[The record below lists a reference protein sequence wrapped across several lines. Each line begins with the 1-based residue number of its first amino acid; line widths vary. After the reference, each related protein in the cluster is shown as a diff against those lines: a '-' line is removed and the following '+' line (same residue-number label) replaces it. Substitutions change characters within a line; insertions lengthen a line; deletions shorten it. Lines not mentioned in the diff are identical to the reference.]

1 MSSPRRNYDLI
12 IRRLAALPPKAWRV
26 RRVGT
31 VWGYPWFTVERVVSR
46 RAPTVLV
53 TAGIHGEE
61 PGSVEGALRWLERRA
76 WAKWRVNWLVLP
88 CINPYGWERN
98 QRRNA
103 QGRDLN
109 RQFRGSSD
117 CPEVALVKR
126 LVLRRR
132 FLFLLDFHEDVDAS
146 GYYVYELRAEPPFI
160 SERIVRAV
168 GKVIPI
174 NRDTV
179 IDGQQT
185 TGLALIRRTADV
197 GALNR
202 RPRWP
207 MAYHLFLNSTAH
219 VLGSETPVH
228 FPLEQRAA
236 AHNVALCTAL
246 TALVRRR

>member
-1 MSSPRRNYDLI
+1 VSSPRRNYDQI
-12 IRRLAALPPKAWRV
+12 IRRLAALPPQAWRV
-26 RRVGT
+26 RRVST
-31 VWGYPWFTVERVVSR
+31 VWGYPWFAVEHIASR
-46 RAPTVLV
+46 YAPTVLL

-61 PGSVEGALRWLERRA
+61 PATVEGALHWLEHDE

-146 GYYVYELRAEPPFI
+146 GYYVYELQAEPPFI
-160 SERIVRAV
+160 GERIVKAV
-168 GKVIPI
+168 SKVIPI
-174 NRDTV
+174 NRDKV
-179 IDGQQT
+179 IDGRQT
-185 TGLALIRRTADV
+185 TGLALIRS
-197 GALNR
+197 GALNPR
-202 RPRWP
+202 SRWP
-207 MAYHLFLNSTAH
+207 MAYHLFLNCTTH

-228 FPLEQRAA
+228 FPLEQRAT
-236 AHNVALCTAL
+236 AHNVALRTAL
-246 TALVRRR
+246 GALVRKR